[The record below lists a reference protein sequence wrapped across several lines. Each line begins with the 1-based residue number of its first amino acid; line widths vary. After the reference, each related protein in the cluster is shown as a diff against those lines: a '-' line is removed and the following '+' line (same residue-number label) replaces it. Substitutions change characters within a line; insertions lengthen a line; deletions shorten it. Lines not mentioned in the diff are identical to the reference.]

1 MHPASRILI
10 YLLAALAIPG
20 LPFFLLPML
29 LLLALS
35 VDFLRPSSRQP
46 WRLIWRTRW
55 LLLVLLL
62 GYAYSL
68 PGEPAMAWLGA
79 ASPTQ
84 EGLLRGGQ
92 QALSLLVLLLWL
104 DVLVLRLPTAT
115 LMAGVY
121 TLLRPFTRPAA
132 CRTLVVDSENRLRRG
147 QFLPDSQPH
156 STAMGQEAGEKW
168 TAAVDL
174 QPTIPKSDRLLG
186 LDVQR
191 AALRLGLTLRAIE
204 GLERGRGNLRRLFG
218 ENLGADLPTV
228 IHLDVQPMR
237 LRDLALPFITGTLLL
252 WLSA

>member
-20 LPFFLLPML
+20 LPFFLLPIL

-35 VDFLRPSSRQP
+35 VDLFRPSSRQS
-46 WRLIWRTRW
+46 WRLVWRTRW

-92 QALSLLVLLLWL
+92 QAFSLLVLLLWL

-121 TLLRPFTRPAA
+121 TLLRPFT
-132 CRTLVVDSENRLRRG
+132 
-147 QFLPDSQPH
+147 
-156 STAMGQEAGEKW
+156 W
-168 TAAVDL
+168 
-174 QPTIPKSDRLLG
+174 LG

-218 ENLGADLPTV
+218 EDLGADLPTV

-237 LRDLALPFITGTLLL
+237 LHDLALPFITGTLLL
-252 WLSA
+252 WLNA